1 MNRATRVIRCCDRL
15 RADGF
20 SLIELLVV
28 LSIIMLLLA
37 LLLSSLKAA
46 RDRSRAV
53 VCSANLR
60 QIGIAALCYTE
71 ESRGWLVGS
80 PNTSGNGARPGFAAG
95 DYTDSAKSD
104 HYPALHVFDWASPL
118 LSKIGIKPP
127 ADTKARYR
135 AAVEKAMQCP
145 SNRRL
150 SGPVNVA
157 PMKYLIPE
165 SVLAPSYAT
174 SRFFLYVSTGNR
186 TGSVAGTLWWSD
198 DCIPDYY
205 LPRYDRLQ
213 KPAAKAWLADAHVVS
228 KTKGEISNA
237 NWGFASQGAWRCD
250 ESEPGP
256 VTYRGDFLREE
267 IWRHQGSINILA
279 FDGHVEGQR
288 EEKDQNGLDRASNG
302 LGRDARKATWWFPSK
317 TRTKTLPSRRASSEP
332 EIIVP

>member
-1 MNRATRVIRCCDRL
+1 MLQTTRVLQRCKRP

-28 LSIIMLLLA
+28 LAIIMLLLA

-46 RDRSRAV
+46 RDQSRMV
-53 VCSANLR
+53 VCAANLR

-95 DYTDSAKSD
+95 DYTDSANSD

-118 LSKIGIKPP
+118 LPKMGIKPP

-135 AAVEKAMQCP
+135 AAVAGVLQCP
-145 SNRRL
+145 SNHRL
-150 SGPVNVA
+150 SGPVNIA
-157 PMKYLIPE
+157 PMKNLIPA

-174 SRFFLYVSTGNR
+174 SRFFLYVSKGNR
-186 TGSVAGTLWWSD
+186 TGSVAGTLWWSE

-205 LPRYDRLQ
+205 LPRHDRLR
-213 KPAAKAWLADAHVVS
+213 KPATKAWLADAHVVS
-228 KTKGEISNA
+228 KTAGEISNA

-250 ESEPGP
+250 EQDPGP
-256 VTYRGDFLREE
+256 VTYRGDFLHEE
-267 IWRHQGSINILA
+267 IWRHHGGINILA
-279 FDGHVEGQR
+279 FDGHVEYQR
-288 EEKDQNGLDRASNG
+288 EEQDQNGLNRSNNG

-317 TRTKTLPSRRASSEP
+317 TKTKDLPSRFAGREP
-332 EIIVP
+332 NIIIP